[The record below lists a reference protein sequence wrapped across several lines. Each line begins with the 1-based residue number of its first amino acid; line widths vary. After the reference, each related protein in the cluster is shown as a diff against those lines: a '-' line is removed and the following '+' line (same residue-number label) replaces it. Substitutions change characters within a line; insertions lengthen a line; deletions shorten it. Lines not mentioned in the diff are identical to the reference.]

1 MAEAYAQHRAQL
13 QEQLDAAGINAKIAK
28 GCTAAIK
35 NTKLDPKLCVVAAL
49 IPDEEV
55 TAALDELNAKAA
67 AGTAY
72 TGSKGTYQC
81 GRFLESKLVG
91 SEYEEPEE
99 EVDPTATPPDDA
111 KAYLESIGLQTV
123 VSGAVHQYIK
133 GGHGGDICLKIAVL
147 LCKGVKIA
155 MPPEFTMA
163 LAKAADSGAP
173 PGPMLKASLR
183 VYAPAATGAPPEPA
197 AEPAAEPEPA
207 ADAPAEGEAAAAEG
221 EAAAEEP
228 AAE

>member
-1 MAEAYAQHRAQL
+1 MAEAYAQHREQL
-13 QEQLDAAGINAKIAK
+13 QASLDAAGINAKIAK
-28 GCTAAIK
+28 GCTTAIK
-35 NTKLDPKLCVVAAL
+35 NTKLDAKLCVVAAL

-55 TAALDELNAKAA
+55 SAALDELNAKAA

-72 TGSKGTYQC
+72 TGPKGTYQC

-99 EVDPTATPPDDA
+99 EVDPTAAPPDDA

-133 GGHGGDICLKIAVL
+133 GGHSGDICLKIAVL
-147 LCKGVKIA
+147 LCKSVKVA
-155 MPPEFTMA
+155 MPPEFTTA

-173 PGPMLKASLR
+173 PGSMLKASLS
-183 VYAPAATGAPPEPA
+183 VYAPAATGAPPEPEP
-197 AEPAAEPEPA
+197 EPAAEPEPT
-207 ADAPAEGEAAAAEG
+207 AEPEPAAEG